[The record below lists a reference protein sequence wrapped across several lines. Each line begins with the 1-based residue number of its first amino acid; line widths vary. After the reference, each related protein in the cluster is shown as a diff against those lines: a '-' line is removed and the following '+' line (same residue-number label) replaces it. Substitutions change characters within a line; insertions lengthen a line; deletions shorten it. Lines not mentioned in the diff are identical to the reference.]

1 MLRLTLFGRFALA
14 DANGAEIVLASRKA
28 RALLAYL
35 ALSPG
40 MSRSREEIMALLWS
54 DRGEAQARG
63 SLRQVLSGLRKQIGP
78 VLQSDKERVTLDPKQ
93 INMAPQRHQDDELL
107 AGFHLNEEGFEDW
120 LRDARQQRQD
130 IPVPQD
136 RDKEKPDIAVLP
148 FENMSTQ
155 IEQDA
160 FSDGITEDI
169 ITELSRFSAF
179 TVYSPWSSFSYD
191 EDKTTE
197 QIALE
202 LEIDYVLEGS
212 VRRAGN
218 RVRITAMLFDVETVN
233 HVWVQRYDR
242 DLADVFA
249 VQEDV
254 AQQITT
260 AVAARIEVDAYEAAR
275 ARPDSAR
282 SAYDYVLLGERAQH
296 QDRTSRR
303 AEAYYERAIAV
314 DPDCARAIAD
324 LANWHASSVM
334 SKCTDP
340 EQVRARVRALGET
353 ALSLAPNR
361 AIVLASLSDAYVAI
375 GDHTLARQCVD
386 KAIRLNPN
394 NHSVMILAAST
405 FAWLGEVAAAQQ
417 WLARYQRHDPLWISA
432 AMEVCLVVNY
442 AAERYEEAVAAVAR
456 WSDMPL
462 GLTALLAAAHA
473 QCGRLE
479 EAAALRAQYDARLP
493 EGCSFADHMLRP
505 IQDTPDKALIG
516 RWVEGFCKAGFD
528 I

>member
-1 MLRLTLFGRFALA
+1 MLRLTLFGRFALT
-14 DANGAEIVLASRKA
+14 DAGGTEIVLASRKA

-40 MSRSREEIMALLWS
+40 LSRSREEIMALLWS
-54 DRGEAQARG
+54 NRGEAQARG
-63 SLRQVLSGLRKQIGP
+63 SLRQVLTGLRKEIGTA
-78 VLQSDKERVTLDPKQ
+78 LIADKERVRLDPQ
-93 INMAPQRHQDDELL
+93 QVRLEPGRGEELL
-107 AGFHLNEEGFEDW
+107 AGFHLNEEGFEEW
-120 LRDARQQRQD
+120 LRDERQQRQD
-130 IPVPQD
+130 VARAHE

-148 FENMSTQ
+148 FENMSVQ
-155 IEQDA
+155 PEQDA

-233 HVWVQRYDR
+233 HVWAQRYDR

-260 AVAARIEVDAYEAAR
+260 AVAAKIEMDAYEDALARPAAR
-275 ARPDSAR
+275 R

-296 QDRTSRR
+296 HDWTS
-303 AEAYYERAIAV
+303 AEAEACYERAIAV
-314 DPDCARAIAD
+314 DPDCARAYAN

-334 SKCTDP
+334 SKFADLDA
-340 EQVRARVRALGET
+340 VRPRVRALGDP

-361 AIVLASLSDAYVAI
+361 ATVLASLSDAYVAI
-375 GDHTLARQCVD
+375 GENTLARQCVD

-394 NHSVMILAAST
+394 HHSVMILAAST
-405 FAWLGEVAAAQQ
+405 FAWLGETEAAQH
-417 WLARYQRHDPLWISA
+417 WLARYLRHDPLWISA
-432 AMEVCLVVNY
+432 SMEVCLVVYY
-442 AAERYEEAVAAVAR
+442 AAGRYDEAVAAVAR
-456 WSDMPL
+456 WTDLPPDLAAM
-462 GLTALLAAAHA
+462 AAAAHA
-473 QCGRLE
+473 QCGWLD
-479 EAAALRAQYDARLP
+479 EAAALRAQYEAQLP
-493 EGCSFADHMLRP
+493 AGCSFAAHMMRP
-505 IQDTPDKALIG
+505 ISESPDPALG
-516 RWVEGFCKAGFD
+516 ARWAEGFVRAGFD
-528 I
+528 V